1 MISPSDRKA
10 AVVLIN
16 EAVASGARK
25 TIACKELSIDIR
37 TFQRWTRDS
46 DVAVDRRPDAQ
57 RPVPANSLSASEKE
71 NIIKVSTSEEFCDL
85 PPSQIVPILVDR
97 KEYIGSESS
106 IYRVLKKYKMLKH
119 RGRSKE
125 PRSSREATTHCAT
138 APNQVWCWDIT
149 YLPGPIKGQFYY
161 FYMILDLFSRKI
173 VGQEVHTC
181 ESSENAARLVHR
193 TVLREGCIGKPL
205 ILHSDNG
212 SPMKGATLR
221 AKLKTLE
228 ISSSFSRPRVSNDNA
243 FAESLFRTFKYRPE
257 YPSDG
262 FSDLDQ
268 AREWVL
274 DFTLWYNLVHR
285 HSSINF
291 VTPDQRHRG
300 EDIEILKQRALFYQG
315 QKEKYPERWSGPC
328 KNMEHK
334 KYVYLNPEKAAPE
347 DLGLVAA

>member
-25 TIACKELSIDIR
+25 TIACNELSIDIR
-37 TFQRWTRDS
+37 TIQRWTRDS

-57 RPVPANSLSASEKE
+57 RPVPANSLSAFEKE
-71 NIIKVSTSEEFCDL
+71 HIINISTSEEFCDL

-106 IYRVLKKYKMLKH
+106 FYRVLKKYKMLKH

-257 YPSDG
+257 YPTDG

-268 AREWVL
+268 ARKWVL
-274 DFTLWYNLVHR
+274 DFTIWYNLVHR